1 MTGITA
7 LLLFATWTL
16 VLMFT
21 YVGYRVALV
30 LAMKKP
36 ANSWGRDDKVDDPA
50 FIVRAKHA
58 HLNALENALEN
69 LPVFA
74 AIVLAAVALDRTPVV
89 DEVAAWVLYARLAQS
104 AVHLIGV
111 NHWLVFI
118 RANLLVVQAA
128 LFLYMI
134 WGLLA

>member
-58 HLNALENALEN
+58 HLNALEN

-74 AIVLAAVALDRTPVV
+74 AIVLAAVALNKTPVV
-89 DEVAAWVLYARLAQS
+89 DQVAAWVLYARLAQS
-104 AVHLIGV
+104 LVHLIGV

>member
-1 MTGITA
+1 MTAITA
-7 LLLFATWTL
+7 LLLFAAWTL

-36 ANSWGRDDKVDDPA
+36 ANSWGRDDKADDPA
-50 FIVRAKHA
+50 FITRAKHA
-58 HLNALENALEN
+58 HLNCLEN

-74 AIVLAAVALDRTPVV
+74 AIVLAAAALGKSPVV
-89 DEVAAWVLYARLAQS
+89 DQVAMWVLVARLAQS

-118 RANLLVVQAA
+118 RANFLLVQAA
-128 LFLYMI
+128 LFAYMI
-134 WGLLA
+134 WGLLQ

>member
-16 VLMFT
+16 VLMFI

-36 ANSWGRDDKVDDPA
+36 ANSWGRDDKVDDPP
-50 FIVRAKHA
+50 FIVRTKHA
-58 HLNALENALEN
+58 HLNALEN

-74 AIVLAAVALDRTPVV
+74 AIVLAAVALNKAPVV
-89 DEVAAWVLYARLAQS
+89 DQVAAWVLYARLAQS

-118 RANLLVVQAA
+118 RANFLVIQAL

>member
-7 LLLFATWTL
+7 LLLFTAWTL
-16 VLMFT
+16 VLMLI

-30 LAMKKP
+30 LSMKKP
-36 ANSWGRDDKVDDPA
+36 ANSWGRDDQNIDPA
-50 FIVRAKHA
+50 FLVRAKHA
-58 HLNALENALEN
+58 HLNCLEN

-74 AIVLAAVALDRTPVV
+74 AIVLAAVALGKSPVV
-89 DEVAAWVLYARLAQS
+89 DQVAAFVLYARLAQS

-118 RANLLVVQAA
+118 RANFLLIQAA
-128 LFLYMI
+128 LFAYMI
-134 WGLLA
+134 WGLLQ

>member
-7 LLLFATWTL
+7 LLLFATWTI

-36 ANSWGRDDKVDDPA
+36 ANSWGRDDKVDDPG

-58 HLNALENALEN
+58 HLNALEN

-74 AIVLAAVALDRTPVV
+74 AIVLAAVALDKTPVV
-89 DEVAAWVLYARLAQS
+89 DQVAAWVLYARLAQS
-104 AVHLIGV
+104 LVHLAGV

-118 RANLLVVQAA
+118 RANFLVVQAA

>member
-7 LLLFATWTL
+7 LLLFAAWTL

-36 ANSWGRDDKVDDPA
+36 ANSWGRDDRVDDPG

-58 HLNALENALEN
+58 HLNALEN

-74 AIVLAAVALDRTPVV
+74 AIVLAAVALNKTPVV
-89 DEVAAWVLYARLAQS
+89 DQVAAWVLYARLAQS
-104 AVHLIGV
+104 LVHLAGV

-118 RANLLVVQAA
+118 RANFLVVQAA

>member
-7 LLLFATWTL
+7 LLLFAAWTL

-36 ANSWGRDDKVDDPA
+36 ANSWGRDDKVDDPG

-58 HLNALENALEN
+58 HLNALEN

-74 AIVLAAVALDRTPVV
+74 AIVLAAVALDKTGVV
-89 DEVAAWVLYARLAQS
+89 DPVAPWVLYARLAQS

-118 RANLLVVQAA
+118 RANFLVVQAA

>member
-7 LLLFATWTL
+7 LLLFAAWTL
-16 VLMFT
+16 VLMFL

-36 ANSWGRDDKVDDPA
+36 ANSWGRDDKTDDPA
-50 FIVRAKHA
+50 FVVRAKHA
-58 HLNALENALEN
+58 HLNALEN

-74 AIVLAAVALDRTPVV
+74 AIVLAAVALGKTPVV
-89 DEVAAWVLYARLAQS
+89 DQVAAFVLYARLAQS

-118 RANLLVVQAA
+118 RANLLIVQAG
-128 LFLYMI
+128 LFVYMI
-134 WGLLA
+134 WGLLH

>member
-1 MTGITA
+1 MSGITA
-7 LLLFATWTL
+7 LLLFAAWTL
-16 VLMFT
+16 LLMFT

-36 ANSWGRDDKVDDPA
+36 ANSWGRGDKTDDPA
-50 FIVRAKHA
+50 FITRAQHA
-58 HLNALENALEN
+58 HLNALEN

-74 AIVLAAVALDRTPVV
+74 AIVLAAVALNKTPVV
-89 DEVAAWVLYARLAQS
+89 DQVAAFVLYARLAQS
-104 AVHLIGV
+104 IVHLIGV

-118 RANLLVVQAA
+118 RANFLVIQAA

>member
-7 LLLFATWTL
+7 LLLFAAWTL
-16 VLMFT
+16 VLMFV
-21 YVGYRVALV
+21 YVGYRVVLV

-36 ANSWGRDDKVDDPA
+36 ANSWGRDDKADDPP

-58 HLNALENALEN
+58 HLNCLEN

-74 AIVLAAVALDRTPVV
+74 AIVAAALALDRMPVV
-89 DEVAAWVLYARLAQS
+89 DQVGAFVLYARLAQS

-118 RANLLVVQAA
+118 RANFLVIQALLFA
-128 LFLYMI
+128 YMI

>member
-7 LLLFATWTL
+7 LLLFAAWTL

-36 ANSWGRDDKVDDPA
+36 ANSWGRDDKTDDPG

-58 HLNALENALEN
+58 HLNALEN

-74 AIVLAAVALDRTPVV
+74 AIVLAAVALDKTPVV
-89 DEVAAWVLYARLAQS
+89 DQVAAWVLYARLAQS
-104 AVHLIGV
+104 IVHLIGV

-118 RANLLVVQAA
+118 RANFLVVQAA
-128 LFLYMI
+128 LFFYMI

>member
-7 LLLFATWTL
+7 LLLFAAWTL

-36 ANSWGRDDKVDDPA
+36 ANSWGRGDKTDDPP
-50 FIVRAKHA
+50 FITRAQHA
-58 HLNALENALEN
+58 HLNCLEN
-69 LPVFA
+69 LPIFA
-74 AIVLAAVALDRTPVV
+74 AIVLAGAALGKSAVV
-89 DEVAAWVLYARLAQS
+89 DQVAMWVLVARLAQS
-104 AVHLIGV
+104 TVHLIGV

-118 RANLLVVQAA
+118 RANFLVVQAA
-128 LFLYMI
+128 LFAYMI
-134 WGLLA
+134 WGLLN